1 MCFIS
6 SGMFASMNKKVS
18 GITPKTLKFAQNAS
32 EFMSYINEMY
42 LANGYEIQS
51 VQFVRVIPPV
61 SGEAPQYE
69 FAYHLVK
76 ELGVPKSK

>member
-1 MCFIS
+1 MQDYKLVLRTL
-6 SGMFASMNKKVS
+6 SGGNTQLDGAGGVV
-18 GITPKTLKFAQNAS
+18 AQNAS

-51 VQFVRVIPPV
+51 VQLVRVINPV
-61 SGEAPQYE
+61 ASEAPQYE

-76 ELGVPKSK
+76 ELGVPKGK

>member
-1 MCFIS
+1 MQDYKLVLRTL
-6 SGMFASMNKKVS
+6 SGGATVPDGAGSVTS
-18 GITPKTLKFAQNAS
+18 QNAS

-42 LANGYEIQS
+42 LANGYELHT
-51 VQFVRVIPPV
+51 VQLVRVIPPV
-61 SGEAPQYE
+61 AGEAPQYE